1 MLLSSSLEQVKIIT
15 NNISYKLINKTFKS
29 IVCHPEL
36 RSKFKKKSAIDSSD
50 CINEAVLLANSLGIK
65 VEFSKIYRIDSP
77 NNSTL
82 FNNGQVESINSK
94 IKELNVDFLIVDGKL
109 SPIQQRNLEKTLL
122 VKVIDRTRLILD
134 IFEKRAAT
142 REGAL
147 QIELAQLEYQKTR
160 LVKSWTHLERQRGS
174 LSFIGGPGE
183 SQLEL
188 DRRLIN
194 NQIIKIKK
202 KLRDFKNT
210 RNLHRNQRN
219 KKPYFI
225 IALVGYTNAGKSS
238 LFNKL
243 TGENVL
249 SKNML
254 FATLDTKMK
263 KLNKGSLKNIIL
275 TDTVGF
281 ISELPTELIMSFRS
295 TLEEINY
302 ADLLINVRDI
312 SSRYTEVQNMDV
324 MNTIKEIGREI
335 NDNNYLEVLNKV
347 DLLEKDHTEL
357 IKRNTAKNQVMVSAT
372 TGQGISD
379 LHKAIEDKINNKYQ
393 ICRIKLKYNKSDM
406 ESWLY
411 DNAVILDK
419 KYYADHV
426 NIKLKISKINHMR
439 FQSMLIAK

>member
-1 MLLSSSLEQVKIIT
+1 M
-15 NNISYKLINKTFKS
+15 INKTYKS
-29 IVCHPEL
+29 IVCHPDL
-36 RSKFKKKSAIDSSD
+36 RNKFKKKSTIDSAD

-65 VEFSKIYRIDSP
+65 VQFSKIYKIDRP

-82 FNNGQVESINSK
+82 FNNGQVELINDK
-94 IKELNVDFLIVDGKL
+94 IKELNVDFLIIDGKL
-109 SPIQQRNLEKTLL
+109 SPIQQRNLEKRLL

-147 QIELAQLEYQKTR
+147 QVELAQLEYQKTR

-183 SQLEL
+183 SQLEI

-194 NQIIKIKK
+194 GQIIKIKK

-210 RNLHRNQRN
+210 RSLHRNQRD

-225 IALVGYTNAGKSS
+225 IALVGYTNAGKST

-243 TGENVL
+243 TGENAL

-302 ADLLINVRDI
+302 ADLIINVRDI
-312 SSRYTEVQNMDV
+312 SSGYTEVQNIDV
-324 MNTIKEIGREI
+324 INTIKEIGKEI
-335 NDNNYLEVLNKV
+335 NDNNYLEILNKV
-347 DLLEKDHTEL
+347 DLIEKNYSEL
-357 IKRNTAKNQVMVSAT
+357 IKKNIAKNQVMVSAA
-372 TGQGISD
+372 TGQGMSD
-379 LHKAIEDKINNKYQ
+379 LYAAIEKKVNNNFE
-393 ICRIKLKYNKSDM
+393 ICRIKLKYNKSSV
-406 ESWLY
+406 ESWLH

-419 KYYADHV
+419 KYYADHI
-426 NIKLKISKINHMR
+426 NIKLKISKKNHAR
-439 FQSMLIAK
+439 FQSMLIAR

>member
-1 MLLSSSLEQVKIIT
+1 MLKK
-15 NNISYKLINKTFKS
+15 SYKS

-36 RSKFKKKSAIDSSD
+36 RNKFKKKSTIDSTD
-50 CINEAVLLANSLGIK
+50 CINEAILLANSLNVY
-65 VEFSKIYRIDSP
+65 VEFSKIFKIDSP

-82 FNNGQVESINSK
+82 FSNGQIEIINNK
-94 IKELNVDFLIVDGKL
+94 INEFKIDLLIVDGKL
-109 SPIQQRNLEKTLL
+109 SPIQQRNLEKRLGI
-122 VKVIDRTRLILD
+122 KVIDRTRLILD

-147 QIELAQLEYQKTR
+147 QVELAQLEYQKTR

-183 SQLEL
+183 SQLEI

-194 NQIIKIKK
+194 RQIIKLKN
-202 KLRDFKNT
+202 KLKDFKNT
-210 RNLHRNQRN
+210 RTLHRNQRN

-225 IALVGYTNAGKSS
+225 IAIVGYTNAGKST

-243 TGENVL
+243 TGGCVL

-263 KLNKGSLKNIIL
+263 KIENGNLKNVII

-302 ADLLINVRDI
+302 ADLIINVRDV
-312 SSRYTEVQNMDV
+312 SSKYAEVQNIDV
-324 MNTIKEIGREI
+324 LNTIEQIGKEIK
-335 NDNNYLEVLNKV
+335 NDNYLEVLNKA
-347 DLLEKDHTEL
+347 DLVEIERLEL
-357 IKRNTAKNQVMVSAT
+357 IKANKSSNQVLLSALS
-372 TGQGISD
+372 GEGLGD
-379 LHKAIEDKINNKYQ
+379 LLTAIEKKINSSHEIHK
-393 ICRIKLKYNKSDM
+393 IKLDYSKPAI
-406 ESWLY
+406 EWWLHE
-411 DNAVILDK
+411 NATILDK
-419 KYYADHV
+419 KYYNDHV
-426 NIKLKISKINHMR
+426 NFKFKITKENHSR
-439 FQSMLIAK
+439 FLSLIRNK

>member
-1 MLLSSSLEQVKIIT
+1 M
-15 NNISYKLINKTFKS
+15 INKIYKS
-29 IVCHPEL
+29 IVCHPDL
-36 RSKFKKKSAIDSSD
+36 RNKFKKKSTIDPTD

-65 VEFSKIYRIDSP
+65 VQFSKIYKIDRP

-82 FNNGQVESINSK
+82 FNNGQVELINDK
-94 IKELNVDFLIVDGKL
+94 IKELNVDFLIIDGKL
-109 SPIQQRNLEKTLL
+109 SPIQQRNLEKRLL

-147 QIELAQLEYQKTR
+147 QVELAQLEYQKTR

-183 SQLEL
+183 SQLEI
-188 DRRLIN
+188 DRRLIDG
-194 NQIIKIKK
+194 QIIKIKK

-210 RNLHRNQRN
+210 RNLHRNQRD

-225 IALVGYTNAGKSS
+225 IALVGYTNAGKST

-243 TGENVL
+243 TGENAL

-302 ADLLINVRDI
+302 ADLIINVRDI
-312 SSRYTEVQNMDV
+312 SSGYTEVQNIDV
-324 MNTIKEIGREI
+324 INTIKEIGKEI
-335 NDNNYLEVLNKV
+335 NDNNYLEILNKV
-347 DLLEKDHTEL
+347 DLIEKNYSEL
-357 IKRNTAKNQVMVSAT
+357 IKKNIAKNQVMVSAA
-372 TGQGISD
+372 TGQGMND
-379 LHKAIEDKINNKYQ
+379 LYAAIEKKVNNNFE
-393 ICRIKLKYNKSDM
+393 ICRIKLKYNKSAV
-406 ESWLY
+406 ESWLH

-419 KYYADHV
+419 KYCTDHI
-426 NIKLKISKINHMR
+426 NIKLKISKKNHAR
-439 FQSMLIAK
+439 FQSMLIAR

>member
-1 MLLSSSLEQVKIIT
+1 M
-15 NNISYKLINKTFKS
+15 INKTYKS
-29 IVCHPEL
+29 IVCHPDL
-36 RSKFKKKSAIDSSD
+36 RNKFKKKSTIDSTD
-50 CINEAVLLANSLGIK
+50 CINEAILLANSLGIK
-65 VEFSKIYRIDSP
+65 VQFSKIYKIDRP

-82 FNNGQVESINSK
+82 FNNGQVELINNK
-94 IKELNVDFLIVDGKL
+94 IKELNVDFLIIDGKL
-109 SPIQQRNLEKTLL
+109 SPIQQRNLEKRLL

-147 QIELAQLEYQKTR
+147 QVELAQLEYQKTR

-183 SQLEL
+183 SQLEI

-194 NQIIKIKK
+194 GQIIKIKK

-210 RNLHRNQRN
+210 RSLHRNQRD

-225 IALVGYTNAGKSS
+225 IALVGYTNAGKST

-243 TGENVL
+243 TGENTL

-302 ADLLINVRDI
+302 ADLIINVRDI
-312 SSRYTEVQNMDV
+312 SSGYTEVQNIDV
-324 MNTIKEIGREI
+324 INTIKEIGKEI
-335 NDNNYLEVLNKV
+335 NDNNYLEILNKV
-347 DLLEKDHTEL
+347 DLIEKNYSEL
-357 IKRNTAKNQVMVSAT
+357 IKKNIAKNQVMVSAA
-372 TGQGISD
+372 TGQGMSD
-379 LHKAIEDKINNKYQ
+379 LYAAIEKKVNNNFE
-393 ICRIKLKYNKSDM
+393 IRRIKLKYNKSTA
-406 ESWLY
+406 ESWLHN
-411 DNAVILDK
+411 NAIILDK
-419 KYYADHV
+419 KYYADHI
-426 NIKLKISKINHMR
+426 NIKLKISKKNHAR
-439 FQSMLIAK
+439 FQSMLIAR

>member
-1 MLLSSSLEQVKIIT
+1 M
-15 NNISYKLINKTFKS
+15 INKALKS

-36 RSKFKKKSAIDSSD
+36 RIKFRKKSAIDSLD
-50 CINEAVLLANSLGIK
+50 CINEAILLTNSLGIK
-65 VEFSKIYRIDSP
+65 VKFSKIYKIDRP

-82 FNNGQVESINSK
+82 FNNGQIELINKK
-94 IKELNVDFLIVDGKL
+94 IKELGVDILIVDGKL
-109 SPIQQRNLEKTLL
+109 SPIQQRNLEKRLL

-134 IFEKRAAT
+134 IFEKRART

-147 QIELAQLEYQKTR
+147 QVELAQLEYQKTR

-183 SQLEL
+183 SQLEI
-188 DRRLIN
+188 DRRLISG
-194 NQIIKIKK
+194 QILKIKK
-202 KLRDFKNT
+202 KLRDFRNT
-210 RNLHRNQRN
+210 RALHRNQRN

-243 TGENVL
+243 TGESVL
-249 SKNML
+249 SKNLL

-263 KLNKGSLKNIIL
+263 KINKGSLKNIIL

-281 ISELPTELIMSFRS
+281 ISELPTELIVSFRS

-312 SSRYTEVQNMDV
+312 SSPYTEVQNIDV
-324 MNTIKEIGREI
+324 INTIKEIGREI
-335 NDNNYLEVLNKV
+335 NDNNYLEILNKV
-347 DLLEKDHTEL
+347 DLIEKDHSEI
-357 IKRNTAKNQVMVSAT
+357 IKRNIAKNQVIVSAT
-372 TGQGISD
+372 TGQGISN
-379 LHKAIEDKINNKYQ
+379 LYEAIEEKINNNYE
-393 ICRIKLKYNKSDM
+393 ICRVKLMYNKSAM

-411 DNAVILDK
+411 DNAIVLDK
-419 KYYADHV
+419 KYYANHIS
-426 NIKLKISKINHMR
+426 IKLKISKGNHSR
-439 FQSMLIAK
+439 LKSMLIEK

>member
-1 MLLSSSLEQVKIIT
+1 M
-15 NNISYKLINKTFKS
+15 INKTYKS
-29 IVCHPEL
+29 IVCHPDL
-36 RSKFKKKSAIDSSD
+36 RNKFKKKSSIDSFD

-65 VEFSKIYRIDSP
+65 VQFSKIYKIDRP

-82 FNNGQVESINSK
+82 FNNGQVELINNK
-94 IKELNVDFLIVDGKL
+94 IKELYADFLIIDGKL
-109 SPIQQRNLEKTLL
+109 SPIQQRNLEKKLQ

-134 IFEKRAAT
+134 IFEKRAVT

-147 QIELAQLEYQKTR
+147 QVELAQLEYQKTR

-183 SQLEL
+183 SQLEI
-188 DRRLIN
+188 DRRLIDG
-194 NQIIKIKK
+194 QIIKIKK

-225 IALVGYTNAGKSS
+225 IALVGYTNAGKST

-243 TGENVL
+243 TGENAL
-249 SKNML
+249 SKDML

-263 KLNKGSLKNIIL
+263 RINKGSLKDTIL

-302 ADLLINVRDI
+302 ADLIINVRDI
-312 SSRYTEVQNMDV
+312 SSGYTEVQNIDV
-324 MNTIKEIGREI
+324 MNTIKEIGKEI
-335 NDNNYLEVLNKV
+335 NDNNYLEILNKV
-347 DLLEKDHTEL
+347 DLIEKDCSEL
-357 IKRNTAKNQVMVSAT
+357 IKKNIANNQVMVSAA
-372 TGQGISD
+372 TGQGMSD
-379 LHKAIEDKINNKYQ
+379 LYTAIEKKVNNNYE
-393 ICRIKLKYNKSDM
+393 ICRIKLKYNKSAV

-419 KYYADHV
+419 KYYADHI
-426 NIKLKISKINHMR
+426 NIKLKISKKNHAR
-439 FQSMLIAK
+439 FQSMLMAS

>member
-1 MLLSSSLEQVKIIT
+1 M
-15 NNISYKLINKTFKS
+15 INKTYKS
-29 IVCHPEL
+29 IVCHPDL
-36 RSKFKKKSAIDSSD
+36 RNKFKKKSTIDSTD
-50 CINEAVLLANSLGIK
+50 CINEAILLANSLGIK
-65 VEFSKIYRIDSP
+65 VQFSKIYKIDRP

-82 FNNGQVESINSK
+82 FNNGQVELINDK
-94 IKELNVDFLIVDGKL
+94 IKELNVDFLIIDGKL
-109 SPIQQRNLEKTLL
+109 SPIQQRNLEKRLL
-122 VKVIDRTRLILD
+122 VKAIDRTRLILD

-147 QIELAQLEYQKTR
+147 QVELAQLEYQKTR

-183 SQLEL
+183 SQLEI

-194 NQIIKIKK
+194 GQITKIKK

-210 RNLHRNQRN
+210 RSLHRNQRN

-225 IALVGYTNAGKSS
+225 IALVGYTNAGKST

-243 TGENVL
+243 TGENAL

-302 ADLLINVRDI
+302 ADLIINVRDI
-312 SSRYTEVQNMDV
+312 SSGYTEVQNIDV
-324 MNTIKEIGREI
+324 INTIKEIGIEI
-335 NDNNYLEVLNKV
+335 NDNNYLEILNKV
-347 DLLEKDHTEL
+347 DLIEKNYSEL
-357 IKRNTAKNQVMVSAT
+357 IKKNIAKNQVMVSAA
-372 TGQGISD
+372 TGQGMSE
-379 LHKAIEDKINNKYQ
+379 LYVAIEKKVNNNFE
-393 ICRIKLKYNKSDM
+393 ICRIKLKYNKSSV
-406 ESWLY
+406 ESWLH

-419 KYYADHV
+419 KYYADHI
-426 NIKLKISKINHMR
+426 NIKLKISKKNHAR
-439 FQSMLIAK
+439 FQSMLIAR

>member
-1 MLLSSSLEQVKIIT
+1 M
-15 NNISYKLINKTFKS
+15 INKTYKS
-29 IVCHPEL
+29 IVCHPDL
-36 RSKFKKKSAIDSSD
+36 RNKFKKKSTIDPTD

-65 VEFSKIYRIDSP
+65 VQFSKIYKIDRP

-82 FNNGQVESINSK
+82 FNNGQVELINDK
-94 IKELNVDFLIVDGKL
+94 IRELNVDFLIIDGKL
-109 SPIQQRNLEKTLL
+109 SPIQQRNLEKRLL

-134 IFEKRAAT
+134 IFEKRAVT

-147 QIELAQLEYQKTR
+147 QVELAQLEYQKTR

-183 SQLEL
+183 SQLEI

-194 NQIIKIKK
+194 GQIIKIKK

-210 RNLHRNQRN
+210 RNLHRNQRD

-225 IALVGYTNAGKSS
+225 IALVGYTNAGKST

-243 TGENVL
+243 TDENAL

-263 KLNKGSLKNIIL
+263 KLDKGSLKNIIL

-302 ADLLINVRDI
+302 ADLIINVRDI
-312 SSRYTEVQNMDV
+312 SSGYTEVQNIDV
-324 MNTIKEIGREI
+324 INTIKEIGKEI
-335 NDNNYLEVLNKV
+335 NDNNYLEILNKV
-347 DLLEKDHTEL
+347 DLIEKNYSEL
-357 IKRNTAKNQVMVSAT
+357 IKKNIAKNQVMVSAA
-372 TGQGISD
+372 TGQGMSD
-379 LHKAIEDKINNKYQ
+379 LYAAIEKKVNNNFE
-393 ICRIKLKYNKSDM
+393 ICRIKLKYNKSAV
-406 ESWLY
+406 ESWLH

-419 KYYADHV
+419 KYYADHI
-426 NIKLKISKINHMR
+426 NIKLKISKKNHAR
-439 FQSMLIAK
+439 FQSMLIAR

>member
-1 MLLSSSLEQVKIIT
+1 MT
-15 NNISYKLINKTFKS
+15 
-29 IVCHPEL
+29 
-36 RSKFKKKSAIDSSD
+36 
-50 CINEAVLLANSLGIK
+50 
-65 VEFSKIYRIDSP
+65 
-77 NNSTL
+77 
-82 FNNGQVESINSK
+82 
-94 IKELNVDFLIVDGKL
+94 
-109 SPIQQRNLEKTLL
+109 PIQQRNLEKRLL

-147 QIELAQLEYQKTR
+147 QVELAQLEYQKTR

-183 SQLEL
+183 SQLEI

-202 KLRDFKNT
+202 KLQDFKNT

-225 IALVGYTNAGKSS
+225 IALVGYTNAGKST

-243 TGENVL
+243 TNENVL

-263 KLNKGSLKNIIL
+263 KLNKGNLKNIII

-312 SSRYTEVQNMDV
+312 SSRYTEAQNVDV
-324 MNTIKEIGREI
+324 INTIEEIGREI
-335 NDNNYLEVLNKV
+335 NDNNYLEILNKI
-347 DLLEKDHTEL
+347 DLIDEGYSEL
-357 IKRNTAKNQVMVSAT
+357 IKRNMANNQVMMSAS
-372 TGQGISD
+372 TGQGIGD
-379 LHKAIEDKINNKYQ
+379 LYEAIEKKINNNYE
-393 ICRIKLKYNKSDM
+393 ILRIKLEYDKSAM

-411 DNAVILDK
+411 DNAVVLEK
-419 KYYADHV
+419 KYNSDHI
-426 NIKLKISKINHMR
+426 NIKLKISKKNHAR
-439 FQSMLIAK
+439 FQSMLIAM

>member
-1 MLLSSSLEQVKIIT
+1 M
-15 NNISYKLINKTFKS
+15 INKIYKS
-29 IVCHPEL
+29 IVCHPDL
-36 RSKFKKKSAIDSSD
+36 RNKFKKKSTIDPTD

-65 VEFSKIYRIDSP
+65 VQFSKIYKIDRP

-82 FNNGQVESINSK
+82 FNNGQVELINDK
-94 IKELNVDFLIVDGKL
+94 IKELNVDFLIIDGKL
-109 SPIQQRNLEKTLL
+109 SPIQQRNLEKRLF

-147 QIELAQLEYQKTR
+147 QVELAQLEYQKTR

-183 SQLEL
+183 SQLEI

-194 NQIIKIKK
+194 GQIIKIKK

-210 RNLHRNQRN
+210 RNLHRNQRD

-225 IALVGYTNAGKSS
+225 IALVGYTNAGKST

-243 TGENVL
+243 TGENAL

-302 ADLLINVRDI
+302 ADLIINVRDI
-312 SSRYTEVQNMDV
+312 SSGYTEVQNIDV
-324 MNTIKEIGREI
+324 INTIKEIGKEI
-335 NDNNYLEVLNKV
+335 NDNNYLEILNKV
-347 DLLEKDHTEL
+347 DLIEENYSEL
-357 IKRNTAKNQVMVSAT
+357 IKKNIAKNQVMVSAA
-372 TGQGISD
+372 TGQGMND
-379 LHKAIEDKINNKYQ
+379 LYAAIEKKVNNNFE
-393 ICRIKLKYNKSDM
+393 ICRIKLKYNKSAV
-406 ESWLY
+406 ESWLH

-419 KYYADHV
+419 KYCTDHI
-426 NIKLKISKINHMR
+426 NIKLKISKKNHAR
-439 FQSMLIAK
+439 FQSMLIAR

>member
-1 MLLSSSLEQVKIIT
+1 M
-15 NNISYKLINKTFKS
+15 INKTYKS
-29 IVCHPEL
+29 IVCHPDL
-36 RSKFKKKSAIDSSD
+36 RNKFKKKSTIDPTD

-65 VEFSKIYRIDSP
+65 VQFSKIYKIDRP

-82 FNNGQVESINSK
+82 FNNGQVELINDK
-94 IKELNVDFLIVDGKL
+94 IKELNVDFLIIDGKL
-109 SPIQQRNLEKTLL
+109 SPIQQRNLEKRLL

-134 IFEKRAAT
+134 IFEKRAVT

-147 QIELAQLEYQKTR
+147 QVELAQLEYQKTR

-183 SQLEL
+183 SQLEI

-194 NQIIKIKK
+194 GQIIKIKK

-210 RNLHRNQRN
+210 RNLHRNQRD

-225 IALVGYTNAGKSS
+225 IALVGYTNAGKST

-243 TGENVL
+243 TGENAL

-263 KLNKGSLKNIIL
+263 KLDKGSLKNIIL

-302 ADLLINVRDI
+302 ADLIINVRDI
-312 SSRYTEVQNMDV
+312 SSGYTEVQNIDV
-324 MNTIKEIGREI
+324 INTIKEIGKEI
-335 NDNNYLEVLNKV
+335 NDNNYLEILNKV
-347 DLLEKDHTEL
+347 DLIEKNYSEL
-357 IKRNTAKNQVMVSAT
+357 IKKNIAKNQVMVSAA
-372 TGQGISD
+372 TGQGMSD
-379 LHKAIEDKINNKYQ
+379 LYSAIEKRVNNNFE
-393 ICRIKLKYNKSDM
+393 ICRIKLKYNKSAV
-406 ESWLY
+406 ESWLH

-419 KYYADHV
+419 KYYADHI
-426 NIKLKISKINHMR
+426 NIKLKISKENHAR
-439 FQSMLIAK
+439 FQSMLIAR

>member
-1 MLLSSSLEQVKIIT
+1 M
-15 NNISYKLINKTFKS
+15 INKTYKS
-29 IVCHPEL
+29 IVCHPDL
-36 RSKFKKKSAIDSSD
+36 RNKFKKKSIIDSAD

-65 VEFSKIYRIDSP
+65 VQFSKIYKIDRP

-82 FNNGQVESINSK
+82 FNNGQVELINDK
-94 IKELNVDFLIVDGKL
+94 IKELNVDFLIIDGKL
-109 SPIQQRNLEKTLL
+109 SPIQQRNLEKRLL

-147 QIELAQLEYQKTR
+147 QVELAQLEYQKTR

-183 SQLEL
+183 SQLEI

-194 NQIIKIKK
+194 GQITKIKK

-210 RNLHRNQRN
+210 RSLHRNQRN

-225 IALVGYTNAGKSS
+225 IALVGYTNAGKST

-243 TGENVL
+243 TGENAL

-302 ADLLINVRDI
+302 ADLIINVRDI
-312 SSRYTEVQNMDV
+312 SSGYTEVQNIDV
-324 MNTIKEIGREI
+324 INTIKEIGIEI
-335 NDNNYLEVLNKV
+335 NDNNYLEILNKV
-347 DLLEKDHTEL
+347 DLIEKNYSEL
-357 IKRNTAKNQVMVSAT
+357 IKKNIAKNQVMVSAA
-372 TGQGISD
+372 TGQGMSE
-379 LHKAIEDKINNKYQ
+379 LYVAIEKKVNNNFE
-393 ICRIKLKYNKSDM
+393 ICRIKLKYNKSSV
-406 ESWLY
+406 ESWLH
-411 DNAVILDK
+411 DNAIILDK
-419 KYYADHV
+419 KYYADHI
-426 NIKLKISKINHMR
+426 NIKLKISKKNHAR
-439 FQSMLIAK
+439 FQSMLIAR

>member
-1 MLLSSSLEQVKIIT
+1 
-15 NNISYKLINKTFKS
+15 LINKTYKS
-29 IVCHPEL
+29 IVCHPDL
-36 RSKFKKKSAIDSSD
+36 RNKFKKKSTIDPTD

-65 VEFSKIYRIDSP
+65 VQFSKIYKIDRP

-82 FNNGQVESINSK
+82 FNNGQVELINDK
-94 IKELNVDFLIVDGKL
+94 IRELNVDFLIIDGKL
-109 SPIQQRNLEKTLL
+109 SPIQQRNLEKRLL

-134 IFEKRAAT
+134 IFEKRAVT

-147 QIELAQLEYQKTR
+147 QVELAQLEYQKTR

-183 SQLEL
+183 SQLEI

-194 NQIIKIKK
+194 GQIIKIKK

-210 RNLHRNQRN
+210 RNLHRNQRD

-225 IALVGYTNAGKSS
+225 IALVGYTNAGKST

-243 TGENVL
+243 TDENAL

-263 KLNKGSLKNIIL
+263 KLDKGSLKNIIL

-302 ADLLINVRDI
+302 ADLIINVRDI
-312 SSRYTEVQNMDV
+312 SSGYTEVQNIDV
-324 MNTIKEIGREI
+324 INTIKEIGKEI
-335 NDNNYLEVLNKV
+335 NDNNYLEILNKV
-347 DLLEKDHTEL
+347 DLIEKNYSEL
-357 IKRNTAKNQVMVSAT
+357 IKKNIAKNQVMVSAA
-372 TGQGISD
+372 TGQGMSD
-379 LHKAIEDKINNKYQ
+379 LYAAIEKKVNNNFE
-393 ICRIKLKYNKSDM
+393 ICRIKLKYNKSAV
-406 ESWLY
+406 ESWLH

-419 KYYADHV
+419 KYYADHI
-426 NIKLKISKINHMR
+426 NIKLKISKKNHAR
-439 FQSMLIAK
+439 FQSMLIAR

>member
-1 MLLSSSLEQVKIIT
+1 
-15 NNISYKLINKTFKS
+15 LINKTYKS
-29 IVCHPEL
+29 IVCHPDL
-36 RSKFKKKSAIDSSD
+36 RNKFKKKSTIDPTD
-50 CINEAVLLANSLGIK
+50 CINEADLLANSLGIK
-65 VEFSKIYRIDSP
+65 VQFSKIYKIDRP

-82 FNNGQVESINSK
+82 FNNGQVELINDK
-94 IKELNVDFLIVDGKL
+94 IRELNVDFLIIDGKL
-109 SPIQQRNLEKTLL
+109 SPIQQRNLEKRLL

-134 IFEKRAAT
+134 IFEKRAVT

-147 QIELAQLEYQKTR
+147 QVELAQLEYQKTR

-183 SQLEL
+183 SQLEI

-194 NQIIKIKK
+194 GQIIKIKK

-210 RNLHRNQRN
+210 RNLHRNQRD

-225 IALVGYTNAGKSS
+225 IALVGYTNAGKST

-243 TGENVL
+243 TGENAL

-263 KLNKGSLKNIIL
+263 KLDKGSLKNIIL

-302 ADLLINVRDI
+302 ADLIINVRDI
-312 SSRYTEVQNMDV
+312 SSGYTEVQNIDV
-324 MNTIKEIGREI
+324 INTIKEIGKEI
-335 NDNNYLEVLNKV
+335 NDNNYLEILNKV
-347 DLLEKDHTEL
+347 DLIEKNYSEL
-357 IKRNTAKNQVMVSAT
+357 IKKNIAKNQVMVSAA
-372 TGQGISD
+372 TGQGMSD
-379 LHKAIEDKINNKYQ
+379 LYAAIEKKVNNNFE
-393 ICRIKLKYNKSDM
+393 ICRIKLKYNKSAV
-406 ESWLY
+406 ESWLH

-419 KYYADHV
+419 KYYADHI
-426 NIKLKISKINHMR
+426 NIKLKISKKNHAR
-439 FQSMLIAK
+439 FQSMLIAR

>member
-1 MLLSSSLEQVKIIT
+1 M
-15 NNISYKLINKTFKS
+15 INKTYKS
-29 IVCHPEL
+29 IVCHPDL
-36 RSKFKKKSAIDSSD
+36 KNKFKKKSTIDSAD

-65 VEFSKIYRIDSP
+65 VQFSKIYKIDRP

-82 FNNGQVESINSK
+82 FNNGQVELINDK
-94 IKELNVDFLIVDGKL
+94 IKELNVDFLIIDGKL
-109 SPIQQRNLEKTLL
+109 SPIQQRNLEKRLL

-147 QIELAQLEYQKTR
+147 QVELAQLEYQKTR

-183 SQLEL
+183 SQLEI

-194 NQIIKIKK
+194 GQITKIKK

-210 RNLHRNQRN
+210 RSLHRNQRN

-225 IALVGYTNAGKSS
+225 IALVGYTNAGKST

-243 TGENVL
+243 TGENAL

-302 ADLLINVRDI
+302 ADLIINVRDI
-312 SSRYTEVQNMDV
+312 SSGYTEVQNIDV
-324 MNTIKEIGREI
+324 INTIKEIGIEI
-335 NDNNYLEVLNKV
+335 NDNNYLEILNKV
-347 DLLEKDHTEL
+347 DLIEKNYSEL
-357 IKRNTAKNQVMVSAT
+357 IKKNIAKNQVMVSAV
-372 TGQGISD
+372 TGQGMSD
-379 LHKAIEDKINNKYQ
+379 LYVAIEKKVNNNFE
-393 ICRIKLKYNKSDM
+393 ICRIKLKYNKSSV
-406 ESWLY
+406 ESWLH

-419 KYYADHV
+419 KYYADHI
-426 NIKLKISKINHMR
+426 NIKLKISKKNHAR
-439 FQSMLIAK
+439 FQSMLIAR

>member
-1 MLLSSSLEQVKIIT
+1 
-15 NNISYKLINKTFKS
+15 LINKTYKS
-29 IVCHPEL
+29 IVCHPDL
-36 RSKFKKKSAIDSSD
+36 RNKFKKKSTIDSTD
-50 CINEAVLLANSLGIK
+50 CINEAILLANSLGIK
-65 VEFSKIYRIDSP
+65 VQFSKIYKIDRP

-82 FNNGQVESINSK
+82 FNNGQVELINNK
-94 IKELNVDFLIVDGKL
+94 IKELNVDFLIIDGKL
-109 SPIQQRNLEKTLL
+109 SPIQQRNLEKRLL

-147 QIELAQLEYQKTR
+147 QVELAQLEYQKTR

-183 SQLEL
+183 SQLEI

-194 NQIIKIKK
+194 GQIIKIKK

-210 RNLHRNQRN
+210 RSLHRNQRD

-225 IALVGYTNAGKSS
+225 IALVGYTNAGKST

-243 TGENVL
+243 TGENTL

-302 ADLLINVRDI
+302 ADLIINVRDI
-312 SSRYTEVQNMDV
+312 SSGYTEVQNIDV
-324 MNTIKEIGREI
+324 INTIKEIGKEI
-335 NDNNYLEVLNKV
+335 NDNNYLEILNKV
-347 DLLEKDHTEL
+347 DLIEKNYSEL
-357 IKRNTAKNQVMVSAT
+357 IKKNIAKNQVMVSAA
-372 TGQGISD
+372 TGQGMSD
-379 LHKAIEDKINNKYQ
+379 LYAAIEKKVNNNFE
-393 ICRIKLKYNKSDM
+393 IRRIKLKYNKSTA
-406 ESWLY
+406 ESWLHN
-411 DNAVILDK
+411 NAIILDK
-419 KYYADHV
+419 KYYADHI
-426 NIKLKISKINHMR
+426 NIKLKISKKNHAR
-439 FQSMLIAK
+439 FQSMLIAR

>member
-1 MLLSSSLEQVKIIT
+1 M
-15 NNISYKLINKTFKS
+15 INKIYKS
-29 IVCHPEL
+29 IVCHPDL
-36 RSKFKKKSAIDSSD
+36 RNKFKKKSTIDPTD

-65 VEFSKIYRIDSP
+65 VQFSKIYKIDRP

-82 FNNGQVESINSK
+82 FNNGQVELINDK
-94 IKELNVDFLIVDGKL
+94 IKELNVDFLIIDGKL
-109 SPIQQRNLEKTLL
+109 SPIQQRNLEKRLF

-147 QIELAQLEYQKTR
+147 QVELAQLEYQKTR

-183 SQLEL
+183 SQLEI

-194 NQIIKIKK
+194 GQIIKIKK

-210 RNLHRNQRN
+210 RNLHRNQRD

-225 IALVGYTNAGKSS
+225 IALVGYTNAGKST

-243 TGENVL
+243 TGENAL

-302 ADLLINVRDI
+302 ADLIINVRDI
-312 SSRYTEVQNMDV
+312 SSGYTEVQNIDV
-324 MNTIKEIGREI
+324 INTIKEIGKEI
-335 NDNNYLEVLNKV
+335 NDNNYLEILNKV
-347 DLLEKDHTEL
+347 DLIEKNYSEL
-357 IKRNTAKNQVMVSAT
+357 IRKNIAKNQVMVSAA
-372 TGQGISD
+372 TGQGMND
-379 LHKAIEDKINNKYQ
+379 LYAAIEKKVNNNFE
-393 ICRIKLKYNKSDM
+393 ICRIKLKYNKSAV
-406 ESWLY
+406 ESWLH

-419 KYYADHV
+419 KYCTDHI
-426 NIKLKISKINHMR
+426 NIKLKISKKNHAR
-439 FQSMLIAK
+439 FQSMLIAR